1 MCSHQFWFDKSKGIA
16 AEMQIAKI
24 EVFTNNFD
32 LAIYLFNLN
41 IILLLYVEYYVGVQH
56 CWATVTLFII
66 MVNLSKLENTQ
77 QVI

>member
-32 LAIYLFNLN
+32 FAIY
-41 IILLLYVEYYVGVQH
+41 
-56 CWATVTLFII
+56 
-66 MVNLSKLENTQ
+66 
-77 QVI
+77 